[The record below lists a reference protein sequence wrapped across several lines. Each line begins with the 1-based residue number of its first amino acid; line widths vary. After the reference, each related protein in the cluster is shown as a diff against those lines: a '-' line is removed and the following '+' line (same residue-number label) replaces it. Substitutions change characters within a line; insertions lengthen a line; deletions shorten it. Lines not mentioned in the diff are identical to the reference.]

1 MKVDD
6 LVIQTKSFLDNV
18 QIAHWQTENYSEHEA
33 LGNLYDS
40 LNKLNDKLVET
51 YQGTLGIRINFEN
64 AKINLHN
71 YTNKLSISNEI
82 RSYKDLISK
91 TSSTLSQIE
100 NHKLID
106 IESILE
112 DMMICT
118 SECLYHLTL
127 K

>member
-18 QIAHWQTENYSEHEA
+18 QIAHWQTESYSEHEA
-33 LGNLYDS
+33 LGELYDE

-51 YQGTLGIRINFEN
+51 YQGTLGLRINFDK

-71 YTNKLSISNEI
+71 YTDSFEIVKEI

-91 TSSTLSQIE
+91 TSSTLSEIE

-112 DMMICT
+112 DMMITT
-118 SECLYHLTL
+118 SQCLYHLTL